1 MSYAA
6 HRKDFQSVVSHK
18 ACLKDE
24 SEAKTAGVLR
34 RLVDGYR
41 GWRQKEVDRQLA
53 HFLVRSG
60 GMFTDEIER
69 EMTDRLLTSNW
80 SVNWG
85 PSNAR
90 RFP

>member
-6 HRKDFQSVVSHK
+6 HRKDFRSFVNHK
-18 ACLKDE
+18 ANLK
-24 SEAKTAGVLR
+24 SETVAKTAGVLR
-34 RLVDGYR
+34 RLVDGFL
-41 GWRQKEVDRQLA
+41 GWRQKEVDRQMA
-53 HFLVRSG
+53 HFLARSG

-69 EMTDRLLTSNW
+69 DMTDRLLTSNW

-85 PSNAR
+85 PSHAR

>member
-6 HRKDFQSVVSHK
+6 HHKDFRSFVSHK
-18 ACLKDE
+18 APVQG
-24 SEAKTAGVLR
+24 ATVTKTAGVLR
-34 RLVDGYR
+34 RLFDGFM
-41 GWRQKEVDRQLA
+41 GWRQKEVDRQMA
-53 HFLVRSG
+53 HFLARSG
-60 GMFTDEIER
+60 GTFTDEIER

-85 PSNAR
+85 PSNDR